1 MVPGWAVSSET
12 VGRGFGRT
20 EPGGRAS
27 VSVGSE
33 GIGPGE
39 GVRLGGGVSSD
50 GGVSSGGGE
59 GSGGDAGSSGSAVP
73 GGAGD
78 ASLSPRSCSGTDD
91 TPAAGSDAD
100 RDWSVAFARMLD
112 PGAADAVTSSSTG
125 VWPLAALAV
134 SSVLL

>member
-1 MVPGWAVSSET
+1 M
-12 VGRGFGRT
+12 
-20 EPGGRAS
+20 
-27 VSVGSE
+27 
-33 GIGPGE
+33 GPSE
-39 GVRLGGGVSSD
+39 GVRFGGGVSSD

-59 GSGGDAGSSGSAVP
+59 GSCGDAGSRGNAVP

-78 ASLSPRSCSGTDD
+78 ASLSPSSCSVTDD

-100 RDWSVAFARMLD
+100 RDWSAAFVRMLD